1 MAEENQEEMQVQD
14 EAPSTDETASQES
27 SEAEGS
33 AEIELTAEEQAM
45 MEQTGIDEADLADL
59 MSEIEDEPQPA
70 GHPVPQGGEAH
81 PQLSPESTDV
91 DATNLDLLM
100 DVSLLITVELGRK
113 DMNLGEILKLGKGS
127 LVELNKI
134 ADEPVDIFVNSSKI
148 AEGEVVVVDDHFGVR
163 ITRIL
168 NVERLRRIG

>member
-1 MAEENQEEMQVQD
+1 MAEENQEEMQ
-14 EAPSTDETASQES
+14 EKALENAPP
-27 SEAEGS
+27 SEEEHS
-33 AEIELTAEEQAM
+33 AAEEGAGIALTPEERAM
-45 MEQTGIDEADLADL
+45 MEKAGVDESDLADL
-59 MSEIEDEPQPA
+59 MSEIDNEPKKHPA
-70 GHPVPQGGEAH
+70 PGHGDAH
-81 PQLSPESTDV
+81 TQLSQESLDV
-91 DATNLDLLM
+91 DVTNLDLLM

-113 DMNLGEILKLGKGS
+113 DMNLGEVLKLGKGS